1 MKPAKKKPAAKGV
14 KKAPAPPILPRRAK
28 STADGANDPL
38 RLLIENAKDYAVC
51 MLDPSGRVASWNIGA
66 ERLTGYRQDE
76 IFGKPF
82 SCFYSAEEIQRRRP
96 EFVLKT
102 AGAHGRYEEQTWRV
116 RKDGSRFFA
125 NVLITAMRRAKGT
138 LTGFSLITRDLT
150 DVRFAEIARGIY
162 ESFPD
167 AIAVIDRHGRI
178 TQMNAQVESIFG
190 YSRNELQ
197 DKPVEFLMPERFRER
212 HVKHITGYIAD
223 PRMRPM
229 GVGLELFGQRK
240 DKSEFPVDIML
251 SPMTTESG
259 SMVIAVVRD
268 VTAPKQAT
276 ESARKTNEELMALVA
291 ELQRRE
297 SEMQALISMDDLL
310 QSCTRSEEAY
320 QGRWPGRWRAFCR
333 ADRMPGSFACVGS
346 IS

>member
-1 MKPAKKKPAAKGV
+1 MPDMKPPKKKRAAKGV
-14 KKAPAPPILPRRAK
+14 NKAPTSPTLPRRAK
-28 STADGANDPL
+28 STAEGSDEPV
-38 RLLIENAKDYAVC
+38 RLLIENAKDYAIC
-51 MLDPSGRVASWNIGA
+51 KLDPRGRVASWNIGA

-82 SCFYSAEEIQRRRP
+82 SSFYAAEEIQRRRP

-102 AGAHGRYEEQTWRV
+102 AGADGRYEEQTWRV

-125 NVLITAMRRAKGT
+125 NVLITAIRRAKGT
-138 LTGFSLITRDLT
+138 LAGFSLITRDLT

-223 PRMRPM
+223 PHMRPM
-229 GVGLELFGQRK
+229 GVSLELFGQRK

-251 SPMTTESG
+251 SPMTTESDN
-259 SMVIAVVRD
+259 MVIAIVRD
-268 VTAPKQAT
+268 VTGPKQAT
-276 ESARKTNEELMALVA
+276 ESVRKTHDELM
-291 ELQRRE
+291 E
-297 SEMQALISMDDLL
+297 I
-310 QSCTRSEEAY
+310 
-320 QGRWPGRWRAFCR
+320 GRAH
-333 ADRMPGSFACVGS
+333 V
-346 IS
+346 